1 MLPQIKKIL
10 YATDL
15 KEEQG
20 TDQAFRMAVSMA
32 MSHDAQLII
41 LHVMESISSAMLG
54 ILSNSMSEE
63 EIEEFKNSAYENQK
77 AQLKKRLDDFCDQ
90 ECPNDDHTYPGG
102 EPVTLVE
109 EGDPS
114 RVILKQAQKNE
125 VDLIL
130 MGTRTHTEIGQFFL
144 GSIAN
149 KVIHHSKVP
158 VMVYP
163 L

>member
-10 YATDL
+10 YSTDL
-15 KEEQG
+15 KEEEG
-20 TDQAFRMAVSMA
+20 GDDAFRMAVSMA
-32 MSHDAQLII
+32 MSHDAQLVVM
-41 LHVMESISSAMLG
+41 HVMESISSAMMG
-54 ILSNSMSEE
+54 ILSNSMSQE
-63 EIEEFKNSAYENQK
+63 EIDAFKTSGYENLK
-77 AQLKKRLDDFCDQ
+77 AQLQKRLDDFCEQ

-102 EPVTLVE
+102 EPITIVVE
-109 EGDPS
+109 GEPHE
-114 RVILKQAQKNE
+114 RILEQAKKNE
-125 VDLIL
+125 VDLII

-144 GSIAN
+144 GSVAN